1 MEEIHYVCSYSTG
14 EYDDYR
20 EKNIFVTNNEMLA
33 KLWVY
38 RMNKIIPKV
47 KERYENIYKLL
58 EEQGRIM
65 SFYQHYDTDN
75 RYESCT
81 FNNAR
86 YDKIEF
92 RIKTR

>member
-20 EKNIFVTNNEMLA
+20 ENNIFVTNNEMLA
-33 KLWVY
+33 QLWVY
-38 RMNKIIPKV
+38 RMNSLIFRV
-47 KERYENIYKLL
+47 RERYENIYKLL
-58 EEQGRIM
+58 EEQGRL
-65 SFYQHYDTDN
+65 SHYYEHYNTDN
-75 RYESCT
+75 LYET
-81 FNNAR
+81 NAFNIAR